1 MPIQINDPH
10 LPAPSLTMTPRDLS
24 AVTYLII
31 HHTDGAPDQTVPQ
44 IDQEHRNE
52 GWAMIG
58 YNYVVDGAG
67 KCWSARPDNVV
78 PAAAFGLNASS
89 VNVVVT
95 GQFQPGV
102 ANFASPRAVQ
112 IAALTQLAIEL
123 HHMYPQISHTIGHRD
138 VAGIVAISDAATAC
152 PGDDLYSQLPVIR
165 AAVVSS
171 LGHTVH
177 A

>member
-67 KCWSARPDNVV
+67 SAGR
-78 PAAAFGLNASS
+78 LH
-89 VNVVVT
+89 
-95 GQFQPGV
+95 
-102 ANFASPRAVQ
+102 
-112 IAALTQLAIEL
+112 LT
-123 HHMYPQISHTIGHRD
+123 T
-138 VAGIVAISDAATAC
+138 
-152 PGDDLYSQLPVIR
+152 
-165 AAVVSS
+165 SS
-171 LGHTVH
+171 LPRPSDSTLR